1 MFSVLDFAAFAT
13 SSVKSI
19 FFAIKCIKYLIESG
33 IFFFSLSFIFT
44 LIVVNCFLRNRLL
57 EKCLQRHACKIH
69 KKNTQNGTGIEH
81 GGWWEINGNISWL
94 TQATEKTNVHKH
106 LFRQIFYIHTHSHVA
121 ILIIVRITIWCVL
134 VTHGPRNQH
143 FQCVYPESKKWK
155 EKKKTTES
163 DAIDNCKAAQSC

>member
-69 KKNTQNGTGIEH
+69 KKT
-81 GGWWEINGNISWL
+81 
-94 TQATEKTNVHKH
+94 HKME
-106 LFRQIFYIHTHSHVA
+106 Q
-121 ILIIVRITIWCVL
+121 
-134 VTHGPRNQH
+134 
-143 FQCVYPESKKWK
+143 E
-155 EKKKTTES
+155 
-163 DAIDNCKAAQSC
+163 